1 MKISYNWL
9 KNYINTDITAEE
21 AAKILTA
28 GGLEVEAVEEI
39 EEIPGGLAGVLVG
52 EVVECGKHPDAD
64 KLSQTKVN
72 VGGEELL
79 QIVCGAPNVA
89 AGQKVFVATVGTKL
103 RFFDGTEATI
113 KRSKIRGVES
123 CGMIC
128 AEDELGL
135 GTMHEGIMVLDSGAI
150 VGMAAK
156 DYLKLKSDFIF
167 EIGLTPNRIDA
178 ASHIGV
184 ARDLYA
190 SLRYRGY
197 NDVSFIKPD
206 VERFDSLS
214 RSTSIKPITI
224 KIDAADGAPRYNGLT
239 FEGVVVK
246 SSPEW
251 MQSYLRSIGL
261 RPINN
266 IVDITNFILH
276 ETGQPL
282 HAFDYDKISDST
294 VVVRRAKDGE
304 KFVTLDGVER
314 EMSKEDLM
322 ICDAQKPMCLAG
334 VFGGEGSGVSES
346 TKAIFL
352 ESAYFNPVSIR
363 KSSKSH
369 GLKTDASFR
378 YERGADPEITIY
390 ALKRAAMLFHE
401 FAGAKVVG
409 DIVEFYPKK
418 IERAK
423 ISVDFRRV
431 ENLIGKKIGEK
442 TIVEILKYLDYE
454 ILSSNSAGVELSV
467 PGYRVDV
474 TRECDVIEDILR
486 IYGYNSI
493 ELPERMSAS
502 ISTVVKPDPE
512 RVRNATADMLVANG
526 FYEMMNNSL
535 TKSDYY
541 AKLTTFPEAALAKIL
556 NPLSSDLNA
565 MRQTLILN
573 GLEVVAYNINRQHP
587 DLKLFEF
594 GNVYSVEPASDI
606 NDLSNYKESEKL
618 LIVVTGTSP
627 VSWREKRVPT
637 DYFMVKGYVEMVLS
651 RFGADIYDFDY
662 TPAPADIFSEGL
674 RYTTKEGAEIAV
686 MGTISGKLLKQLDIK
701 QPVYIAEI
709 SWSRILKLAKKNRI
723 QYKELPKFPEVRR
736 DLALL
741 IDEKVS
747 YADIRK
753 VAFATERKL
762 LKQVILFDVYR
773 GDKIASGKKQYAVSF
788 TLQDS
793 EKTLT
798 DKYVEDTMDRLLKA
812 FMDKFGAVLR

>member
-1 MKISYNWL
+1 MRISYNWL
-9 KNYINTDITAEE
+9 KNYINTDIAAEE

-28 GGLEVEAVEEI
+28 GGLEVEGIEEI
-39 EEIPGGLAGVLVG
+39 EEIPGGLAGVIVG
-52 EVVECGKHPDAD
+52 EVVECDKHPDAD
-64 KLSQTKVN
+64 KLSLTKVN
-72 VGGEELL
+72 TGCGELF

-89 AGQKVFVATVGTKL
+89 AGQKVLVATIGTKL
-103 RFFDGTEATI
+103 RFFDGTEVVI
-113 KRSKIRGVES
+113 KRSKIRGIES

-135 GTMHEGIMVLDSGAI
+135 GTMHEGIMVLDSSAV

-156 DYLKLKSDFIF
+156 DYLKLKSDYIF

-190 SLRYRGY
+190 ALRYRGH
-197 NDVSFIKPD
+197 DDIRLVKPD
-206 VERFDSLS
+206 LSGFNSLNRSSSVKPVAIRVE
-214 RSTSIKPITI
+214 
-224 KIDAADGAPRYNGLT
+224 AADGAPRYNGLT
-239 FEGVVVK
+239 FEGVEVK
-246 SSPEW
+246 PSPEW

-266 IVDITNFILH
+266 VVDITNFVLH

-282 HAFDYDKISDST
+282 HAFDYNKISDST
-294 VVVRRAKDGE
+294 VVVRRAKEGE
-304 KFVTLDGVER
+304 KFITLDGVER
-314 EMSKEDLM
+314 KMSGEDLM
-322 ICDAQKPMCLAG
+322 ICDAERPMCLAG
-334 VFGGEGSGVSES
+334 IFGGEGSGVSES
-346 TKAIFL
+346 TEAIFL
-352 ESAYFNPVSIR
+352 ESAYFDPVSIR
-363 KSSKSH
+363 KSSKRH

-390 ALKRAAMLFHE
+390 ALKRAAMLFQE

-409 DIVEFYPKK
+409 DIVEFYPQK

-423 ISVDFRRV
+423 ISVNFDRV
-431 ENLIGKKIGEK
+431 EGLIGKKIGRVA
-442 TIVEILKYLDYE
+442 ILDILKYLDYE
-454 ILSSNSAGVELSV
+454 ILNSDTAGVELSV

-512 RVRNATADMLVANG
+512 RVRNSTADMLVANG

-541 AKLTTFPEAALAKIL
+541 TKLATFPEGNLAKIL
-556 NPLSSDLNA
+556 NPLSSDLDA

-573 GLEVVAYNINRQHP
+573 GLEVIAYNINRQHP

-594 GNVYSVEPASDI
+594 GNVYSVEPDSDI
-606 NDLSNYKESEKL
+606 NNLSNYKESEKL
-618 LIVVTGTSP
+618 LIVITGASS
-627 VSWREKRVPT
+627 VWWHEKRVAA

-651 RFGADIYDFDY
+651 RFGADIYNLNY

-674 RYTTKEGAEIAV
+674 RYTTGEGAEVAV
-686 MGTISGKLLKQLDIK
+686 MGAISGRLLKQFDIK

-709 SWSRILKLAKKNRI
+709 SWSRILKFVKRNKI

-753 VAFATERKL
+753 VAFATEKKL

-798 DKYVEDTMDRLLKA
+798 DRFVEDTMSRLLKA
-812 FMDKFGAVLR
+812 FMEKFGATLR